1 MKKLLLLLAV
11 FESLAFWACSG
22 EKDVAGI
29 STVETENAFLIQIVR
44 EDSLPAVNV
53 LARMRSVEFVR
64 NVEENDVAGG
74 AVGTVAEN
82 SEKNADGNSAKR
94 GFYNEFVTDSLGRIR
109 IDSLAVDV
117 ATLEIVDDGEGL
129 FRKISSEDV
138 KDGDSVKFVME
149 KTGGLRGKVYLPE
162 GVEYAWV
169 QVYGTDRLVKTDT
182 DGFYEMDSLPPFDYE
197 LRYIVGDSVV
207 ENSAT
212 VDAGEE
218 ATAFV
223 YNFEPDS
230 VKILDFESENEK
242 FFITDLGYSVTG
254 YMAAT
259 DTNTKTVPDIN
270 EEVAKFIDEAG
281 AGREGKVLHWKSSAS
296 FGKWSFFGTWICKEE
311 SPCDLSATD
320 SIVFYARGTG
330 VISIAFET
338 LGRSNTEG
346 KTLAYDTLDTSNE
359 WVRRVITPADF
370 KPRDDLYGNLGWDV
384 ISKAVTTIS
393 IAAYDETEFWID
405 DIVLYG
411 VKPSNFAEQ

>member
-11 FESLAFWACSG
+11 FAPFAFWACSG
-22 EKDVAGI
+22 EKDVVGI
-29 STVETENAFLIQIVR
+29 STVETENAYLIQFVR
-44 EDSLPAVNV
+44 GDSLPAVNV
-53 LARMRSVEFVR
+53 LARMRSAEYVRSVEGA
-64 NVEENDVAGG
+64 DAGD
-74 AVGTVAEN
+74 AAEK
-82 SEKNADGNSAKR
+82 SEKSADGNSAKR

-117 ATLEIVDDGEGL
+117 ATLEVVDAGEGL
-129 FRKISSEDV
+129 FKKISAEDI
-138 KDGDSVKFVME
+138 KDGDSVRFVLE
-149 KTGGLRGKVYLPE
+149 KTGSLRGKVHLPE
-162 GVEYAWV
+162 GVDHAWV
-169 QVYGTDRLVKTDT
+169 QVYGSDRLVKTDAQ
-182 DGFYEMDSLPPFDYE
+182 GFYAMDSLPPFDYE

-230 VKILDFESENEK
+230 VKILDFESEYEE

-270 EEVAKFIDEAG
+270 EEVAKFINEAG

-338 LGRSNTEG
+338 LGSLNTEG

>member
-1 MKKLLLLLAV
+1 MKKLLLFLAV
-11 FESLAFWACSG
+11 YASFAFWACSN

-29 STVETENAFLIQIVR
+29 STVETENAFLIQVVR

-53 LARMRSVEFVR
+53 LARMRSVEYVR
-64 NVEENDVAGG
+64 NVEEGDAADVA
-74 AVGTVAEN
+74 AEN
-82 SEKNADGNSAKR
+82 SEKSADGNSAKR

-230 VKILDFESENEK
+230 VKILDFESEYEE

-281 AGREGKVLHWKSSAS
+281 AGREAKALHWKSSAS

-338 LGRSNTEG
+338 LGSSNTEG

-359 WVRRVITPADF
+359 WVRRVITPANF

>member
-1 MKKLLLLLAV
+1 MKKLLLFLAV
-11 FESLAFWACSG
+11 FASFAFWACSND
-22 EKDVAGI
+22 KVAGI

-44 EDSLPAVNV
+44 EDSVPAVNV
-53 LARMRSVEFVR
+53 LARMRSVDFLR
-64 NVEENDVAGG
+64 SVEVVGSAGD
-74 AVGTVAEN
+74 AAE
-82 SEKNADGNSAKR
+82 NSAKR

-117 ATLEIVDDGEGL
+117 ATLEIVDEGEGL

-138 KDGDSVKFVME
+138 KDGDSVQFVME
-149 KTGGLRGKVYLPE
+149 KTGSLRGKVHLPE

-169 QVYGTDRLVKTDT
+169 QVYGTDHLVKTDA
-182 DGFYEMDSLPPFDYE
+182 DGFYEMDSLPPFEYE
-197 LRYIVGDSVV
+197 LRCIVGDSVI
-207 ENSAT
+207 ENSAK

-218 ATAFV
+218 ATAFI

-230 VKILDFESENEK
+230 VKILDFESDSEE
-242 FFITDLGYSVTG
+242 FFITDLGISVEG
-254 YMAAT
+254 YMRVT
-259 DTNTKTVPDIN
+259 DTNVVTTPDVDAG
-270 EEVAKFIDEAG
+270 VASFIEDAG
-281 AGREGKVLHWKSSAS
+281 AGREGRALHWKSSAS
-296 FGKWSFFGTWICKEE
+296 FGKWSFFGTWICKEK

-338 LGRSNTEG
+338 LGSSNTEG
-346 KTLAYDTLDTSNE
+346 KTLAYDTLDTGNE
-359 WVRRVITPADF
+359 WVRRVIKPADF

-411 VKPSNFAEQ
+411 VKPSSFAEQ